1 MEESSQGK
9 YQICINCEG
18 RDYLVVVDDL
28 ETATQLVNDYDVTLS
43 YIESNPQRCT
53 LPDDL
58 GCEIKDVENSEVT
71 EKVTQ
76 EVTNEKEHI
85 TEIWTRRKPS
95 ERDIEATKVLLTLRQ
110 RDFRLFDDK
119 KTSKEKL

>member
-1 MEESSQGK
+1 MEESSQEK
-9 YQICINCEG
+9 YQISINCE
-18 RDYLVVVDDL
+18 
-28 ETATQLVNDYDVTLS
+28 DYDVALS

-53 LPDDL
+53 LPDDI
-58 GCEIKDVENSEVT
+58 GSEIEDVENSKVTKEVT
-71 EKVTQ
+71 E

-85 TEIWTRRKPS
+85 TEIWTWTRRKPT

-119 KTSKEKL
+119 KTSKGKLWNEIADTF